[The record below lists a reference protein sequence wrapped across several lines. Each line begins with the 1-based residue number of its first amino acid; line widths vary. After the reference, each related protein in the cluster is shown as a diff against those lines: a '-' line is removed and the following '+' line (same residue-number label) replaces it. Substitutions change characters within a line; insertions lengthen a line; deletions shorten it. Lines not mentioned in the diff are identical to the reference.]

1 VVGCVVAGPVDD
13 PEAST
18 GSTTGADSA
27 ATNESESA
35 TQGQS
40 STTSAVT
47 GATATT
53 TSATG
58 PGTSTTTGADPSVTG
73 TATASSSMT
82 DGDPSEDDATSAS
95 DTGGPRAQC
104 GIEIDPAGGLYEA
117 GCGCDTC
124 DLYWDDLDEASFEL
138 IIESCD
144 CLCEAAGC
152 GENSGEAVAGAEADS
167 GGRGE
172 ASSG

>member
-1 VVGCVVAGPVDD
+1 MGCVVAGPVDD

-18 GSTTGADSA
+18 GSTTGGDSSA
-27 ATNESESA
+27 PNESESA

-47 GATATT
+47 GVTMSSSTT
-53 TSATG
+53 E
-58 PGTSTTTGADPSVTG
+58 PGTSTTTGADPSA
-73 TATASSSMT
+73 TATATATSGMT
-82 DGDPSEDDATSAS
+82 DGDPSEDDVTSAS

-104 GIEIDPAGGLYEA
+104 GIEIDPAGGPYEV

-124 DLYWDDLDEASFEL
+124 DLYWEDVDAAAFEL
-138 IIESCD
+138 MIESCD

>member
-1 VVGCVVAGPVDD
+1 MMGCVVAGPVDD

-18 GSTTGADSA
+18 GSTSGSSSA

-58 PGTSTTTGADPSVTG
+58 PGTSTTTGADPSASTTVSG
-73 TATASSSMT
+73 TATDS
-82 DGDPSEDDATSAS
+82 DPTEDPSAS

-104 GIEIDPAGGLYEA
+104 GIEIDPAGGSYEA
-117 GCGCDTC
+117 YCSCDTC
-124 DLYWDDLDEASFEL
+124 ELEWHDLDAAAFDL
-138 IIESCD
+138 IVESCE
-144 CLCEAAGC
+144 CLCQASGC

>member
-1 VVGCVVAGPVDD
+1 MMGCVVAGPVDD

-18 GSTTGADSA
+18 GSTTGSGSA

-58 PGTSTTTGADPSVTG
+58 PSTSTTTGADPS
-73 TATASSSMT
+73 ATVSGSAT
-82 DGDPSEDDATSAS
+82 DGDPTEDVTTSAS

-104 GIEIDPAGGLYEA
+104 GIEIDPAGGLWEA
-117 GCGCDTC
+117 ACGCDTC

-152 GENSGEAVAGAEADS
+152 GENSNEAVAGAEADS

-172 ASSG
+172 VSSG